1 MFLFVLH
8 SACSS
13 VQDQNGGAT
22 DEALD
27 FALVKAGKLSE
38 FKLKVEQKSVIE
50 AAVLVQREMC

>member
-38 FKLKVEQKSVIE
+38 FKLKVEQNSVVE
-50 AAVLVQREMC
+50 ADACLKRNG